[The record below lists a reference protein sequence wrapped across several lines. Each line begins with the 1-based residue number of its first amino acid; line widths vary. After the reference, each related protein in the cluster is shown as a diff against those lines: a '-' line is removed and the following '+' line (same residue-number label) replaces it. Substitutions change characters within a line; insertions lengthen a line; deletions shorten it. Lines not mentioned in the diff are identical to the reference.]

1 MRLEDTFL
9 PDDGLCP
16 PCNHPGCDDPGA
28 RDVDGFIYE
37 RCPTHLLEVTEPAR
51 G

>member
-9 PDDGLCP
+9 PDDGLHP
-16 PCNHPGCDDPGA
+16 PCSQPGCDEAVA
-28 RDVDGFIYE
+28 RDEQDFAYD